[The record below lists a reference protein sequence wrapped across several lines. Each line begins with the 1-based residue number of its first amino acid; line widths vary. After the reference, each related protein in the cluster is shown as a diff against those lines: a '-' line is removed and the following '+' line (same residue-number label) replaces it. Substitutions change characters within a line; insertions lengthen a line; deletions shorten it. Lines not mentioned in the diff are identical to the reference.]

1 MTMSTERKAK
11 SSGWLKWLARAL
23 LLVAVLMLGPLSVL
37 VFGDLDLETPWRN
50 ASRASSGQAP
60 DPQQESVALIMVYGA
75 RAHNW
80 RGAFAIHSWI
90 ATKRSDAKEYTV
102 YQATAWEHPVVSAQP
117 GPPDLMWYGAQPEIL
132 LERSGPGVD
141 DLIDRIEMAVTAYPY
156 KDNYRAWPGP
166 NSNTFIAFVARRVP
180 ELGLDLPPTA
190 IGKDYLPGGQ
200 IVDRMPSGT
209 GWQVSV
215 YGLLGIGYARE
226 EGVELNILGLAVGI
240 DFKDRALR
248 LPGVGLL
255 SVLPRG

>member
-166 NSNTFIAFVARRVP
+166 NSNTFTAFVARRVP

-190 IGKDYLPGGQ
+190 IGKDYLPDGHLVG
-200 IVDRMPSGT
+200 RMPSGT
-209 GWQVSV
+209 GWQVSL

-226 EGVELNILGLAVGI
+226 EGIELNILGLAVGI
-240 DFKDRALR
+240 DFDDYALR
-248 LPGVGLL
+248 LPGVGLF